1 MKINTKYHGEIEY
14 LDQDIISF
22 KKGLPGF
29 ENLKK
34 FILFNVADN
43 EVFKVLHSVED
54 TTVGLIA
61 VNPFDFITKY
71 EVKLSESL
79 IKELEVSKEEE
90 VLIINTVT
98 LNSDIKKITTNLK
111 APIVININARLG
123 EQIILDNDEYGIKYP
138 LIRE

>member
-1 MKINTKYHGEIEY
+1 MEINTKYHGEIEY

-29 ENLKK
+29 ENLKQ
-34 FILFNVADN
+34 FILFDVADN
-43 EVFKVLHSVED
+43 DVFKVLHSIED
-54 TTVGLIA
+54 TTVGLIV
-61 VNPFDFITKY
+61 VNPFDFMSQY
-71 EVKLSESL
+71 EVKLSEGL
-79 IKELEVSKEEE
+79 IKELQISKEEE

-111 APIVININARLG
+111 APIVININTRLG
-123 EQIILDNDEYGIKYP
+123 EQIILDNDKYGIKYP